1 MLNAFHSDTNFQL
14 CTLLLYLITYLILI
28 AVTTLII
35 FCRIYLLRWWVT
47 VWCSTCFHRDCATSG
62 QNVIAY
68 VKEASQWAWLFLQA
82 LPTGSNTERLIKQG
96 PKDLTSSKSI
106 TYNISLLFVMVQ
118 TLKYPSYSSWETPY
132 ISSHQF
138 VIYIRLILKLEVH
151 TFCWGWFSNFNSI
164 LDVWNALMHIILC
177 IVFTMIIQP
186 FYCTERFL

>member
-118 TLKYPSYSSWETPY
+118 TLNYQLRDTIHFITPICNLYS
-132 ISSHQF
+132 F
-138 VIYIRLILKLEVH
+138 NLKIRSTHILLR
-151 TFCWGWFSNFNSI
+151 
-164 LDVWNALMHIILC
+164 
-177 IVFTMIIQP
+177 MIQ
-186 FYCTERFL
+186 